1 MTPFGSNA
9 DANLTKTLARLPPHS
24 PTFPA
29 TGAARC
35 SCDAARSLKT
45 APHAA
50 FRPAVGVVE
59 TRGAES
65 LSALDIVTV
74 VRVPPVDDDVTGR
87 EARHEPIERSVD
99 DCRFE
104 A

>member
-1 MTPFGSNA
+1 
-9 DANLTKTLARLPPHS
+9 
-24 PTFPA
+24 
-29 TGAARC
+29 
-35 SCDAARSLKT
+35 
-45 APHAA
+45 
-50 FRPAVGVVE
+50 VE